1 MSSAEKG
8 RARAARL
15 KADNGSGDLRGW
27 VERAAEKFLAATNS
41 KMMR

>member
-15 KADNGSGDLRGW
+15 KADNGPGDLRGW
-27 VERAAEKFLAATNS
+27 AERAAEKFFASTQIV
-41 KMMR
+41 K